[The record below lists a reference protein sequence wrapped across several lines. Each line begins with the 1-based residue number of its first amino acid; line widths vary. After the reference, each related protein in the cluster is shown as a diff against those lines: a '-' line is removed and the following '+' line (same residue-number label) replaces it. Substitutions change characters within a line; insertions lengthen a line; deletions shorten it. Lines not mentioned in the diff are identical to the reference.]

1 MVLMDVGAYR
11 KSAELHELFMAE
23 PWARLA
29 PTIRS
34 ALPSLRPDAALVDV
48 GAGSGMGLVSVCPG
62 LPGSVYAV
70 EPDDTMRTALIARL
84 AALPELR
91 DRTTVLPVTIEEAV
105 HLLPRSWDALWCA
118 HTLGHLG
125 REERNVLWR
134 ALGERLTAQGVAVL
148 TVAADHDPAAVP
160 TEEEEEVTET
170 VRLGDHTVLA
180 THRSLDQDTGC
191 TTYTVLDSD
200 GRQVRSVE
208 ALWSFGTVTAD
219 MVQQEAAP
227 HGLAP
232 DRLDE
237 RVVRLVRVPA

>member
-23 PWARLA
+23 PWARLV

-48 GAGSGMGLVSVCPG
+48 GAGSGMGLVSLCPG

-125 REERNVLWR
+125 REGRNVLWR

-148 TVAADHDPAAVP
+148 TVAADHDPAAVT
-160 TEEEEEVTET
+160 TEEEHD
-170 VRLGDHTVLA
+170 L
-180 THRSLDQDTGC
+180 HRPGLRWTTGPI
-191 TTYTVLDSD
+191 
-200 GRQVRSVE
+200 GRGPVELRHGHGGHGPARSRS
-208 ALWSFGTVTAD
+208 ARPGA
-219 MVQQEAAP
+219 
-227 HGLAP
+227 
-232 DRLDE
+232 R
-237 RVVRLVRVPA
+237 PARRACRPARSGAGVMASARRTR